1 MGSELYSANWQYV
14 GHIQSKHFDQDY
26 AFINMRACIFRTC
39 ITELFQKLI
48 ESSLSIQFITVQI
61 ILTECSLH
69 RKLWHICESSDDRSD
84 ISVREGCTKDKF
96 QQSMYTSSRKCKGF
110 EINISGKSVL
120 NKHDPVWALKIYFF
134 HIGTSILYKKKFMS
148 GCVGAPLRWPF
159 VLIGKFLFYVY
170 VLLCGW

>member
-1 MGSELYSANWQYV
+1 MLATFKVSIIDHV
-14 GHIQSKHFDQDY
+14 Y
-26 AFINMRACIFRTC
+26 AFINMRACIVHTC
-39 ITELFQKLI
+39 ITEPFQNLI

-159 VLIGKFLFYVY
+159 VLIGKFSFYVY
-170 VLLCGW
+170 VLLWGW